1 MLACVQTCNG
11 FVSWFL
17 PPPPNEQYLCIS
29 CFGITMCVLF
39 SWLVEILHHF
49 PSFIFLH
56 FNVVLAS
63 RAQPHL
69 KTFWGHAKV
78 ELVPPN
84 PAQWPEVKKGFSQVF
99 QSAVTGKFLNLTVK
113 EASKKVLV
121 GVEIACWFVVGEMI
135 GRRSIIGYKV

>member
-1 MLACVQTCNG
+1 MDFHPQCAQCPY
-11 FVSWFL
+11 FL
-17 PPPPNEQYLCIS
+17 FQQDEL
-29 CFGITMCVLF
+29 LF
-39 SWLVEILHHF
+39 SWLLESAPFLSLF
-49 PSFIFLH
+49 PFLH
-56 FNVVLAS
+56 LYAVLVS

-78 ELVPPN
+78 ELAPPN

-113 EASKKVLV
+113 EATKKMLV
-121 GVEIACWFVVGEMI
+121 GVEIACWFIVGEMI